1 MRERVLAAAER
12 EFLERGYRE
21 ASLAGIANRAGFTKG
36 AVYSNFA
43 SKQDL
48 LAAMLSDRSAQLSR
62 SALDRLTRR
71 EPTDRAVLAERAA
84 DVLAREVVA
93 NQEWN
98 RLLTEL
104 ALHAAADPD
113 AARSYADFRRAQR
126 DAVARALAERAAGL
140 GLRTGADLDGAA
152 FLLVTTMSALAIEH
166 AADPRSVGRKRIASA
181 LGTVL
186 AALIDAASEP
196 QGP

>member
-1 MRERVLAAAER
+1 VRERVLASAES

-48 LAAMLSDRSAQLSR
+48 LAAILSDRSERLSH

-71 EPTDRAVLAERAA
+71 GPGDPAVLAERAA
-84 DVLAREVVA
+84 DVLAREVIA
-93 NQEWN
+93 HQEWN

-113 AARSYADFRRAQR
+113 AARSYAGFRQAQR
-126 DAVARALAERAAGL
+126 DAVARALTERGPDL
-140 GLRTGADLDGAA
+140 GLRPDADLDGAA
-152 FLLVTTMSALAIEH
+152 FLLVTTMTALAIEH